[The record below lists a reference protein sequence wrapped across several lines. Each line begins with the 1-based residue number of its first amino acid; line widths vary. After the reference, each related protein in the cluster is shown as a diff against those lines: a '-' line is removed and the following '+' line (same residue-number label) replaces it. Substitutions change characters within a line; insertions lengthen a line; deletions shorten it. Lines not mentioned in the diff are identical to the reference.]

1 MALRD
6 CPDACELA
14 NPAWP
19 CDYDA
24 DGDRD
29 TLPDLELLDTLEPPV
44 PAGDWLEPDELA
56 DLEGIDP

>member
-1 MALRD
+1 MAA
-6 CPDACELA
+6 CEHPDDCELA

-19 CDYDA
+19 TDFDS

-44 PAGDWLEPDELA
+44 PTGEWLEADELA
-56 DLEGIDP
+56 DLEGLEP